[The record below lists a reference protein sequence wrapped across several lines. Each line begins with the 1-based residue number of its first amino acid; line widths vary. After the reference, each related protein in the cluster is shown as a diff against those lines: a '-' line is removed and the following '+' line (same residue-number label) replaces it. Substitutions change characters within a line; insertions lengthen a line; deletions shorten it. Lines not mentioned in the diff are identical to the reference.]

1 MSAPTLTTWSLTNP
15 TAAGLKKKR
24 VLLIDTSRAKR
35 DLRSETM
42 RKLGVEVDCAAD
54 ISEARCWWRADLY
67 DLVLIHVDDA
77 TAPRDKFCDDMRN
90 ATPPQHIMF
99 LVGKPEYLATAPT
112 ADSEL
117 APLALADDNAAEPGI
132 WNDVKTA
139 LTAKLTDAPS
149 QRWGILEACRRI
161 SAVRSVSE
169 ARSKAVRNR
178 PMPPRDS
185 EITQSRRGEE
195 VDLLAQLMKER
206 TQ

>member
-1 MSAPTLTTWSLTNP
+1 MSAPTLTTWSLANP
-15 TAAGLKKKR
+15 AAAVLKKKR

-42 RKLGVEVDCAAD
+42 RKLGVDVDCAAD

-77 TAPRDKFCDDMRN
+77 TAPRDKFCDDMRG
-90 ATPPQHIMF
+90 ATPPQQIMF
-99 LVGKPEYLATAPT
+99 LVGKPEYLAIAPS
-112 ADSEL
+112 ADADL
-117 APLALADDNAAEPGI
+117 APLPLGDDNAAEPGI

-139 LTAKLTDAPS
+139 LTAKLKDAPA

-169 ARSKAVRNR
+169 ARSKAVRER

-185 EITQSRRGEE
+185 EIMQSRRSDE